1 MNIIAIVLQVLLG
14 LVFLLF
20 GFLAIRRHE
29 TDWYETFLTT
39 AAWPF
44 MDSAAVLASQ
54 RLCETCFEIAL
65 QGHPATYEEYRMQ
78 SASERIHTPLLYDLS
93 NGKDMIMDTYIHGK
107 KRGEMVVHSDP
118 ETLAQRGFTSE
129 EIVSLLW
136 LQQWYQTGGSDR
148 VELVSQWEF
157 LRLLVLT
164 GKLDL

>member
-29 TDWYETFLTT
+29 TDWYETFLT
-39 AAWPF
+39 AASPF
-44 MDSAAVLASQ
+44 VDSTAVLASQ

-65 QGHPATYEEYRMQ
+65 QGHPATYQEYRMR
-78 SASERIHTPLLYDLS
+78 SASERIDTPLLCDLS

-107 KRGEMVVHSDP
+107 KQGEMVVHSDP
-118 ETLAQRGFTSE
+118 ERLAQRGFTSE

>member
-29 TDWYETFLTT
+29 TDWYETFLT
-39 AAWPF
+39 AWPF
-44 MDSAAVLASQ
+44 VDSAAVLASQ
-54 RLCETCFEIAL
+54 KLCETCFEIAL
-65 QGHPATYEEYRMQ
+65 QGHPATYEEYRMR
-78 SASERIHTPLLYDLS
+78 SASERIDTPLLYDLS

-107 KRGEMVVHSDP
+107 KQGEMAVHSDP
-118 ETLAQRGFTSE
+118 ERLAQRGFTSE